1 MMFNTLSEQLELQ
14 AEIAN
19 ESSGRDE
26 LVPSSNATIKMMM
39 MTSNF
44 PFVGHLQQHFTPPQ
58 MNWAMQQNQ
67 AYFKTAPTPLMDYPY
82 YLEGSH
88 YPPGFS

>member
-1 MMFNTLSEQLELQ
+1 M
-14 AEIAN
+14 
-19 ESSGRDE
+19 
-26 LVPSSNATIKMMM
+26 KMMM

-44 PFVGHLQQHFTPPQ
+44 PFVGHLQQQFTPPQ

-67 AYFKTAPTPLMDYPY
+67 AYFKTASTPLMDYPY

-88 YPPGFS
+88 YIPGFS